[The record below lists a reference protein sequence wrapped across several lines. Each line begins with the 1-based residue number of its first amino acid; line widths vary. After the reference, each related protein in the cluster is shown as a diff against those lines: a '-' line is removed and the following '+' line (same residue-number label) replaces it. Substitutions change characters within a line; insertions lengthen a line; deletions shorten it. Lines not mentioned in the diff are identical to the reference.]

1 MRAGGGTCAPLVGA
15 ASAPVQ
21 GAPQSHTHCLDELQ
35 LTVLPWFVLK
45 TSEEPELVLRK
56 EHPEG

>member
-21 GAPQSHTHCLDELQ
+21 GAPQSHTHRLDELQ
-35 LTVLPWFVLK
+35 LAVLPWFVLK
-45 TSEEPELVLRK
+45 DSEEDE
-56 EHPEG
+56 E